1 MPNESNK
8 GPKEIA
14 VNGATI
20 GPALRQAAREAIE
33 RHRQTGFPVVLWK
46 NGQIVHRDAGEVL
59 AEMDA
64 ERNSAE

>member
-1 MPNESNK
+1 MPNESAK

-33 RHRQTGFPVVLWK
+33 RHRQTGFPVVLWE
-46 NGQIVHRDAGEVL
+46 NGQIVHRDAAEVL

-64 ERNSAE
+64 ERTSAE